1 MVEGKVI
8 SIGNVAYCMGM
19 SSKKL
24 HRWYMDVLSGY
35 REAQQ
40 SGSLTKDDLIITEQ
54 GKKKALRV
62 PIYEA
67 RHIGPQMCIDEKNIN
82 GECYTILSNAQTN
95 KIALMAHTL
104 KTKHL
109 ARLLSK
115 MDTSGVKSVSRD
127 MAHNYDWLVRQS
139 FFNAYHV
146 LDKYHVVK
154 QGLDAVQ
161 SIRISLRQA
170 ELTKRREYQE
180 KYPKSKYEEVQH
192 ANGDTTLQLLARSPV
207 FIFGTPSNFF
217 G

>member
-1 MVEGKVI
+1 ME
-8 SIGNVAYCMGM
+8 
-19 SSKKL
+19 
-24 HRWYMDVLSGY
+24 VLSGY

-54 GKKKALRV
+54 GKKKTLRV
-62 PIYEA
+62 PIYEL
-67 RHIGPQMCIDEKNIN
+67 RHMGPQMCIDEKNIN

-192 ANGDTTLQLLARSPV
+192 ANGDTTLQPISPIKRLTV
-207 FIFGTPSNFF
+207 
-217 G
+217 